1 MRRQVGARLLKQ
13 LKSGLETEFP
23 ETAALPVHTPSQV
36 KRVTSDARKHE
47 EQKRVFSVEL
57 SSKAERTSFQ
67 QGFKG
72 IERIEIRNF
81 KAIRSI
87 DLEFPQSE
95 DRSAWLMLL
104 GENSTGKSSI
114 LKAIALS
121 MTGEE
126 NANQLGLEKPSLVNY
141 EAAARGEPCQVT
153 VQLTGIGPIRLTFGA
168 DSKRFRVDPP
178 NPKMLVAAYGATRL
192 LPVAARRK
200 SSAQKY
206 VRIKNLFQATAPLND
221 TERWLESV
229 SEEAFTDFRERALL
243 LLPELMDLQRH
254 GGRVRATLGGRV
266 LCLHDLSDGYQSLL
280 ALLGDIAITVSDYWH
295 SLKVAEGLVLLDE
308 IETHLHPRW
317 KISIV
322 DRLRAACPQMTFVV
336 TSHDPLC
343 LKGLENDEIAVLRRD
358 QSDAVVLERNTM
370 SVTHLRWDQILAS
383 FLFNLPS
390 TRDSSTPALVARYSH
405 LLGKRVKT
413 PEEQDEFSR
422 LQLEV
427 KKQFSSAMTP
437 MQRNVEEALAQTLRA
452 GRVDTDQDDVR
463 LEMRRQISDIIDRG
477 DTHL

>member
-1 MRRQVGARLLKQ
+1 
-13 LKSGLETEFP
+13 
-23 ETAALPVHTPSQV
+23 
-36 KRVTSDARKHE
+36 VTSDARKHE
-47 EQKRVFSVEL
+47 ERKRVFSVE
-57 SSKAERTSFQ
+57 SSSEAERTAFQ
-67 QGFKG
+67 QGSKG

-87 DLEFPQSE
+87 DLDFPQAE

-114 LKAIALS
+114 LKAIALA

-141 EAAARGEPCQVT
+141 EAAQRGEPCQVA
-153 VQLTGIGPIRLTFGA
+153 VHLTGIGPIRLRFGA
-168 DSKRFRVDPP
+168 DSEHFTVDPP
-178 NPKMLVAAYGATRL
+178 NPKMLLAAYGATRL
-192 LPVAARRK
+192 LPAAAQRE
-200 SSAQKY
+200 SSAKKY
-206 VRIKNLFQATAPLND
+206 VRIKSLFDATAPLND
-221 TERWLESV
+221 VERWLERV
-229 SEEAFTDFRERALL
+229 SEEAFADFRERALL
-243 LLPELMDLQRH
+243 LLPELTDLRRP
-254 GGRVRATLGGRV
+254 GRRVRATLGRRD

-280 ALLGDIAITVSDYWH
+280 ALLGDIAITVSDYWR
-295 SLKVAEGLVLLDE
+295 SLKIAEGLVLLDE

-322 DRLRAACPQMTFVV
+322 ERLRAACPQMTFIV

-343 LKGLENDEIAVLRRD
+343 LKGLQNDEIAVLRRD
-358 QSDAVVLERNTM
+358 QSDAVALERNTM
-370 SVTHLRWDQILAS
+370 SVTHLRWDEILAS

-422 LQLEV
+422 LRLEV

-437 MQRNVEEALAQTLRA
+437 MQKNVEEALARTLRA
-452 GRVDTDQDDVR
+452 GRVDTDHDDVR
-463 LEMRRQISDIIDRG
+463 LEMRHQVAEIIDRE
-477 DTHL
+477 DTRQ